1 MDADKTRDALLL
13 ATLPHVMFDGWRW
26 AAVRAGAADVGLSE
40 AEAINA
46 FPNGAEEVLE
56 HFSHWADLRMLEE
69 LEKRD
74 LESMRV
80 RDRVALAVRT
90 RLEILTP
97 YKEAVRRGLS
107 AFAMPQNSP
116 LGLKCLY
123 RTVDAIWY
131 ACGDTSTDYNF
142 YTKRLLLAGVV
153 SSTLVCW
160 LDDTSEGHEDTW
172 AFLDRRIDEV
182 LKVGG
187 RLGKAMKSALDLPER
202 LLRMA
207 PRRRR
212 RGRGRGW
219 PGAPPGGPNGAGGA
233 PSAEG

>member
-1 MDADKTRDALLL
+1 MDAEQARDALLL

-26 AAVRAGAADVGLSE
+26 AAVRAGAADAGLSE

-46 FPNGAEEVLE
+46 FPNGAEEALE
-56 HFSHWADLRMLEE
+56 YFSRWADRRMLEE

-74 LESMRV
+74 LEAMRV

-90 RLEILTP
+90 RLDVLLP

-107 AFAMPQNSP
+107 AFVLPHNSP

-131 ACGDTSTDYNF
+131 ACGDTSTDSNF
-142 YTKRLLLAGVV
+142 YTKRLLLAGVM
-153 SSTLVCW
+153 SSTLVYW
-160 LDDTSEGHEDTW
+160 LDDNSENHKDTW
-172 AFLDRRIDEV
+172 DFLDRRIDDV
-182 LKVGG
+182 MRVGG

-202 LLRMA
+202 MLRMG
-207 PRRRR
+207 PRRR
-212 RGRGRGW
+212 RGRGW
-219 PGAPPGGPNGAGGA
+219 PGRPPNGPGEA
-233 PSAEG
+233 PNAEG